1 MNLKNL
7 LKFIAGTLVSIVAV
21 GMILKNTNKQKNEI
35 TSQETA
41 QKLNEKSESDKE
53 EQETSQSIYTE
64 EIFETINNEE
74 EKLIETKSNVMSS
87 MSERHKNAV
96 DMMEESLSNIMHEET
111 KSETV
116 SSYTQQDLDNMDDEM
131 DKLLQ

>member
-41 QKLNEKSESDKE
+41 QKVKEKSESDKE

>member
-41 QKLNEKSESDKE
+41 QKVNEKSESDKE

-74 EKLIETKSNVMSS
+74 EKMIETKSNVMSS

>member
-41 QKLNEKSESDKE
+41 QKVNEKSESDKE